1 VFAPGEDMATLDLVN
16 LGGLGIVFAPGV
28 DMATLVL
35 VNLGGLGTVFAPGV
49 GMATLFLVYLGGLG
63 CVFGIGEDM
72 AGLVLVTL
80 GGVGIASVVSM
91 VWLPLVVRWPCSWL
105 LLEMAFGFGLAF
117 QSVLRRQ
124 GMSWPR
130 RWTACR

>member
-1 VFAPGEDMATLDLVN
+1 MAALDLVN
-16 LGGLGIVFAPGV
+16 LGGLGIVFGLGAN
-28 DMATLVL
+28 MAALVL
-35 VNLGGLGTVFAPGV
+35 VNLGGLGT
-49 GMATLFLVYLGGLG
+49 M
-63 CVFGIGEDM
+63 FGIGEDM

-80 GGVGIASVVSM
+80 GGVGTVSVVSV
-91 VWLPLVVRWPCSWL
+91 VWLPLVVRWPCNWL

-130 RWTACR
+130 R